1 MGRAGKPVARKLP
14 RPTPSRH
21 SRSVREGGAFP
32 REGFAGCRPA
42 PMHRR
47 GVDSA
52 GRRGRRPAHPA
63 IFNSRWTSTRHPG
76 SEQGIFEAS
85 CTPRHSAWLRTVPP
99 ITRWERCASCVPV
112 FGAGLRRP
120 VRAASVVARTASV
133 CWRGRSKNL
142 PGGRLYG
149 PPTRSSPPFRSD
161 WRPTLN
167 DGGSAL

>member
-1 MGRAGKPVARKLP
+1 MTPSRKPRKLP
-14 RPTPSRH
+14 RPTLSRLR
-21 SRSVREGGAFP
+21 RSVLEGGAFP

-76 SEQGIFEAS
+76 SEQGIFEAR

-99 ITRWERCASCVPV
+99 ITRWERCASCVPE

-120 VRAASVVARTASV
+120 VRASCWAARTASV
-133 CWRGRSKNL
+133 SAWAKQKSTGRVAVRAADALFPAL
-142 PGGRLYG
+142 PVGRQ
-149 PPTRSSPPFRSD
+149 SD
-161 WRPTLN
+161 LN
-167 DGGSAL
+167 DRGSAL